1 MKNLAEQGKAPRKGK
16 TKPFLIGK
24 ELKKKDLR
32 HAAERR
38 ASGSLPKPESKTRIA
53 YAERRVKPL
62 ARLDL
67 AGKHGRKTMIRKK
80 WNGDELVLSVETED
94 EFWKALTTGE
104 AVELTRELGDQ
115 IGLME
120 DETITEAEVEA
131 ARNDPSD

>member
-1 MKNLAEQGKAPRKGK
+1 
-16 TKPFLIGK
+16 
-24 ELKKKDLR
+24 
-32 HAAERR
+32 
-38 ASGSLPKPESKTRIA
+38 
-53 YAERRVKPL
+53 
-62 ARLDL
+62 
-67 AGKHGRKTMIRKK
+67 MIRKK

-120 DETITEAEVEA
+120 DETITEVEVEA